1 MESSLMT
8 SSELHDGEESLGC
21 LNDKPDLPIVGIL
34 PTSSTPYSLPQNCL
48 GIVLVDTSS
57 R

>member
-1 MESSLMT
+1 METSLT
-8 SSELHDGEESLGC
+8 ELHDGEESLGC
-21 LNDKPDLPIVGIL
+21 LNEHDKPEIPIVGIL
-34 PTSSTPYSLPQNCL
+34 PTSSTQYSLPQNCL